1 MSHNM
6 TALNLSDKEPS
17 IIGII
22 STDQYRKWFTTGNL
36 FNAADTDVNEQALH
50 YITLDLDACGDEE
63 QSLVFMADRLAKSF
77 SATVQP
83 FDIIDAL
90 ASLTDSTDANTL
102 LDKVTEM
109 MFKLVNHTVI
119 HLINDP
125 AGYQFELS
133 MPGMV
138 KPKKVFTL
146 WRLFEIVSGFD
157 SIGTMAPLNA
167 DETTEVPMDKH
178 LADYER
184 PRTCPKVDIELGG
197 QFGKIDSGVDPDS
210 VFNPELKVKGYH
222 EHISIEPFTPAEN
235 LRGLNNNRA
244 FTREIKLSEF
254 SKDLIGV
261 SKAIAQVISER
272 EAYIEYSEGAI
283 DASISAIIR
292 TNIDPIVYMASLDEV
307 CSGRE
312 MYNDAATIIGLNL
325 ARVGATKDHANI
337 WKLNGSITIHHS
349 ISNLLREALL
359 LQLPPAVNQ
368 EQVLLEDAELTTA
381 KP

>member
-83 FDIIDAL
+83 FDIIDTVAHFKPTERCSIS
-90 ASLTDSTDANTL
+90 AGVL

-109 MFKLVNHTVI
+109 MFKLANSTVV

-133 MPGMV
+133 MPGMA

-157 SIGTMAPLNA
+157 SIGT
-167 DETTEVPMDKH
+167 
-178 LADYER
+178 
-184 PRTCPKVDIELGG
+184 
-197 QFGKIDSGVDPDS
+197 
-210 VFNPELKVKGYH
+210 
-222 EHISIEPFTPAEN
+222 
-235 LRGLNNNRA
+235 
-244 FTREIKLSEF
+244 
-254 SKDLIGV
+254 
-261 SKAIAQVISER
+261 
-272 EAYIEYSEGAI
+272 
-283 DASISAIIR
+283 
-292 TNIDPIVYMASLDEV
+292 
-307 CSGRE
+307 
-312 MYNDAATIIGLNL
+312 
-325 ARVGATKDHANI
+325 TK
-337 WKLNGSITIHHS
+337 
-349 ISNLLREALL
+349 
-359 LQLPPAVNQ
+359 P
-368 EQVLLEDAELTTA
+368 
-381 KP
+381 

>member
-36 FNAADTDVNEQALH
+36 FNAADTDVNEQGLH

-77 SATVQP
+77 SATVHP

-146 WRLFEIVSGFD
+146 WRLFEIASGFD
-157 SIGTMAPLNA
+157 SIGT
-167 DETTEVPMDKH
+167 
-178 LADYER
+178 
-184 PRTCPKVDIELGG
+184 
-197 QFGKIDSGVDPDS
+197 
-210 VFNPELKVKGYH
+210 
-222 EHISIEPFTPAEN
+222 
-235 LRGLNNNRA
+235 
-244 FTREIKLSEF
+244 
-254 SKDLIGV
+254 
-261 SKAIAQVISER
+261 
-272 EAYIEYSEGAI
+272 
-283 DASISAIIR
+283 
-292 TNIDPIVYMASLDEV
+292 
-307 CSGRE
+307 
-312 MYNDAATIIGLNL
+312 
-325 ARVGATKDHANI
+325 TK
-337 WKLNGSITIHHS
+337 
-349 ISNLLREALL
+349 
-359 LQLPPAVNQ
+359 P
-368 EQVLLEDAELTTA
+368 
-381 KP
+381 